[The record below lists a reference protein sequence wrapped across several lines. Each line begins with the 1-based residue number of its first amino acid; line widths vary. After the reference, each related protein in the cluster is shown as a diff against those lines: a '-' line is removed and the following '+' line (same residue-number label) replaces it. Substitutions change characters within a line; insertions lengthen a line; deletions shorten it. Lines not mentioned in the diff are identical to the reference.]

1 MITVTLNRTEFEY
14 DIHSLIKAFFPK
26 EDVELYYTKE
36 AHADEKNVACTNHS
50 AEQEEAG
57 SSHFSIDYAD
67 DRISIAWDDAPDG
80 PARRTFAVD
89 FSNRTETK
97 NALKEHLYRLL
108 EEETGQPLPW
118 GTLTGIRPTK
128 IPMQMLDAGKTKEE
142 IASYMK
148 QTYLASDEKINLSIA
163 IAERERALLSRLD
176 YKNGYSLYI
185 GIPFCPS
192 TCLYCSFTSYPLTA
206 WKTQV
211 DAYLDALEK
220 ELDYVAAKNYHRK
233 LNSIYIGGGTP
244 TTLEPYQ
251 LDRLIRKIRCSFD
264 LGDCLE
270 FTVEAGRPDS
280 ITEEKLLVLR
290 KNGISRISINPQTM
304 KQKTLDLI
312 GRHHTVEQTIESFR
326 MARKLGFDNINMD
339 LIMGL
344 PEEDLSDVRNT
355 MEILKELDPDNITIH
370 SLAIKRAARLNIFKD
385 RYESMMMVN
394 TQEHMDLCAEYCH
407 QMGLS
412 PYYLYRQKG
421 MAGNMENVGY
431 AKPGKAG
438 VYNVLIMEERQTI
451 VACGAGAST
460 KRVWPQPNADGT
472 YRIERCENVKDV
484 GLVDNSFA
492 LILVLAGG
500 SAYNIWLLKSYID
513 GLPVELDEAAMV
525 DGANE
530 FQVFYKIIIPLAM
543 PQLAVIFLFSFI
555 ATYSE
560 YVITSIFLQTPGK
573 MTLAL
578 GLQSF
583 ISDQFAAHWTL
594 FAAAA
599 VISSLPIMIIFM
611 CLQRFIQ
618 NGLVA
623 GGVKG

>member
-50 AEQEEAG
+50 AQQEEVG
-57 SSHFSIDYAD
+57 SSHFLITYAD

-80 PARRTFAVD
+80 PALRTFAVD

-128 IPMQMLDAGKTKEE
+128 IPMQMLDEGKTKEE

-344 PEEDLSDVRNT
+344 PEENMDDVRRT
-355 MEILKELDPDNITIH
+355 LEEVKALAPDSLTVH
-370 SLAIKRAARLNIFKD
+370 SLAIKRAARLNMFREEYGGLKIQ
-385 RYESMMMVN
+385 N
-394 TQEHMDLCAEYCH
+394 TPEMIELSAACAR
-407 QMGLS
+407 QMGME
-412 PYYLYRQKG
+412 PYYLYRQKN
-421 MAGNMENVGY
+421 MAGNFENVGY
-431 AKPGKAG
+431 SLPGKACI
-438 VYNVLIMEERQTI
+438 YNILIMEEMQTI
-451 VACGAGAST
+451 AACGAGTTT
-460 KRVWPQPNADGT
+460 KVVFPSENR
-472 YRIERCENVKDV
+472 RERCENVKEVEQYISRIDEMIQRKER
-484 GLVDNSFA
+484 
-492 LILVLAGG
+492 IL
-500 SAYNIWLLKSYID
+500 
-513 GLPVELDEAAMV
+513 
-525 DGANE
+525 
-530 FQVFYKIIIPLAM
+530 
-543 PQLAVIFLFSFI
+543 
-555 ATYSE
+555 
-560 YVITSIFLQTPGK
+560 
-573 MTLAL
+573 
-578 GLQSF
+578 
-583 ISDQFAAHWTL
+583 
-594 FAAAA
+594 
-599 VISSLPIMIIFM
+599 
-611 CLQRFIQ
+611 
-618 NGLVA
+618 
-623 GGVKG
+623 

>member
-128 IPMQMLDAGKTKEE
+128 IPMQMLDEGKTKEE

-163 IAERERALLSRLD
+163 IAERERALLSQLD

-220 ELDYVAAKNYHRK
+220 E
-233 LNSIYIGGGTP
+233 
-244 TTLEPYQ
+244 
-251 LDRLIRKIRCSFD
+251 
-264 LGDCLE
+264 
-270 FTVEAGRPDS
+270 
-280 ITEEKLLVLR
+280 
-290 KNGISRISINPQTM
+290 
-304 KQKTLDLI
+304 KQ
-312 GRHHTVEQTIESFR
+312 
-326 MARKLGFDNINMD
+326 
-339 LIMGL
+339 
-344 PEEDLSDVRNT
+344 
-355 MEILKELDPDNITIH
+355 
-370 SLAIKRAARLNIFKD
+370 
-385 RYESMMMVN
+385 
-394 TQEHMDLCAEYCH
+394 
-407 QMGLS
+407 
-412 PYYLYRQKG
+412 
-421 MAGNMENVGY
+421 
-431 AKPGKAG
+431 
-438 VYNVLIMEERQTI
+438 
-451 VACGAGAST
+451 
-460 KRVWPQPNADGT
+460 
-472 YRIERCENVKDV
+472 RIENLKKYEKEYAGYTYICGIDEV
-484 GLVDNSFA
+484 GRGPLC
-492 LILVLAGG
+492 G
-500 SAYNIWLLKSYID
+500 
-513 GLPVELDEAAMV
+513 PVV
-525 DGANE
+525 
-530 FQVFYKIIIPLAM
+530 
-543 PQLAVIFLFSFI
+543 
-555 ATYSE
+555 
-560 YVITSIFLQTPGK
+560 
-573 MTLAL
+573 
-578 GLQSF
+578 
-583 ISDQFAAHWTL
+583 
-594 FAAAA
+594 AAA
-599 VISSLPIMIIFM
+599 VILPEDFVPEGINDSKKLSEKKREKLYPVI
-611 CLQRFIQ
+611 LEKA
-618 NGLVA
+618 VA
-623 GGVKG
+623 VGIGEASPAEIDEINILNASFLAMRRAIENLSVKPDFALIDGNRARNIPVPCDTIVGGDAKSASIASASVVAKVYRDRLMKKLAEEYPQYALEKHKGYPTKEHYELLKKHGIAPIYRLSFLKNLDEK